1 MLNIILIICE
11 VIVAYIAMILL
22 YKKYKT
28 DGLITYTIIATIIS
42 NLMCLKKNRYVK
54 YRTTLR
60 FRHNN
65 VYINSN
71 KHNNTK

>member
-28 DGLITYTIIATIIS
+28 DGLITYTIIATVISPSVLYFLYSSIIA
-42 NLMCLKKNRYVK
+42 
-54 YRTTLR
+54 
-60 FRHNN
+60 
-65 VYINSN
+65 I
-71 KHNNTK
+71 